1 MEMKMIKFNEK
12 SGGISM
18 KQELSQILDEASA
31 EIKAGA
37 DLEQVRIKY
46 LGKKGRLTDILKQ
59 LGKLSAEERPSIGAF
74 ANEIKVQIEEVI
86 VKEQKKLASA
96 NIEKQLREEKID
108 ITLPSSF
115 KAPGKRHPIS
125 QITSEI
131 EEIFIGMGFE
141 IAQGPEVEFAY
152 YNFDALNMPKNHP
165 ARETGHT
172 FYISKDEEEVPDD
185 DIILRTHT
193 SSVQIRAMEKNN
205 KPPIKL
211 IAPGR
216 VFRYDLSPRH
226 SPVFHQV
233 EGLVVDKNITLGDLK
248 HTLEILV
255 AGLFGEGTEIRLRP
269 HHFSFTEPS
278 VEADFKCFVCG
289 GSGASCALCKGEGW
303 IEIVGAGMVH
313 SKVLSLCGI
322 DPEIY
327 TGFAFGFGLDRLAM
341 MKYGIDD
348 IRLLFENDIRFLRQ
362 F

>member
-1 MEMKMIKFNEK
+1 
-12 SGGISM
+12 M
-18 KQELSQILDEASA
+18 KQELTLLLGEASA
-31 EIKAGA
+31 DIKSGE
-37 DLEQVRIKY
+37 DLEEVRVKY

-59 LGKLSAEERPSIGAF
+59 LGKLSPEERPVIGAF
-74 ANEIKVQIEEVI
+74 ANEIKAQIEELI
-86 VKEQKKLASA
+86 LSEQSKLAALNAEKKLRG
-96 NIEKQLREEKID
+96 EKLD
-108 ITLPSSF
+108 ITLPSKF
-115 KAPGKRHPIS
+115 KERGKRHPVS
-125 QITSEI
+125 QVISEI
-131 EEIFIGMGFE
+131 EDIFISMGFE
-141 IAQGPEVEFAY
+141 IADGPEAEFAY

-165 ARETGHT
+165 ARELGHT
-172 FYISKDEEEVPDD
+172 FYVSRDEENIPDD
-185 DIILRTHT
+185 DILLRTHT

-216 VFRYDLSPRH
+216 AFRFDSSPRH

-248 HTLEILV
+248 HTLEGLV
-255 AGLFGEGTEIRLRP
+255 AGLYGEGTEIRLRP

-289 GSGASCALCKGEGW
+289 GSGENCALCKGEGW
-303 IEIVGAGMVH
+303 IEIGGAGMVH
-313 SKVLSLCGI
+313 PKVLSLCGI

>member
-1 MEMKMIKFNEK
+1 
-12 SGGISM
+12 M

-31 EIKAGA
+31 EIISGG

-46 LGKKGRLTDILKQ
+46 LGKKGKLTDILKQ
-59 LGKLSAEERPSIGAF
+59 LGKLSAEERPVIGAF
-74 ANEIKVQIEEVI
+74 ANEIKAKIEEMI
-86 VKEQKKLASA
+86 LAEQSRLAALNAEKK
-96 NIEKQLREEKID
+96 LREEKID
-108 ITLPSSF
+108 ITLPSKF
-115 KAPGKRHPIS
+115 KERGKRHPIS
-125 QITSEI
+125 QVISEI
-131 EEIFIGMGFE
+131 EEIFISMGFE
-141 IAQGPEVEFAY
+141 IASGPEMEFAY

-165 ARETGHT
+165 ARELGHT
-172 FYISKDEEEVPDD
+172 FYISRDEENVPDD

-211 IAPGR
+211 ISPGR

-233 EGLVVDKNITLGDLK
+233 EGLVVDKNMTLGDLK
-248 HTLEILV
+248 HTLQILV
-255 AGLFGEGTEIRLRP
+255 EGLFGEGAEVRLRP

-278 VEADFKCFVCG
+278 VEADFKCFICG
-289 GSGASCALCKGEGW
+289 GSGENCALCKGEGW
-303 IEIVGAGMVH
+303 IELVGAGMVH
-313 SKVLSLCGI
+313 PKVLSLCGI

-348 IRLLFENDIRFLRQ
+348 IRNLFENDIRFLRQ